1 MTTPRHLEELL
12 RKYYD
17 GSTSPEEEVSLYISL
32 LEEPE
37 DSPYRPDLITME
49 HMMMAAA
56 QLSLQGQKEQATQ
69 EVKVQKRWR
78 IIPKHIWTAAAALA
92 LLIAIGTSIWQPSTE
107 PNGSWRNTRPI
118 DQEEVDREMARAFGL
133 LDDCLSAG
141 NEHYTKA
148 HSTLEEVSNFLDA
161 SYQQLEPMSSST
173 PFATPFDIAY

>member
-1 MTTPRHLEELL
+1 MPTPRHLEKLL

-37 DSPYRPDLITME
+37 DSPYRPDLIAME

-56 QLSLQGQKEQATQ
+56 QLSLAEQKEQATQ

-78 IIPKHIWTAAAALA
+78 IIPKHIWAAAATLA
-92 LLIAIGTSIWQPSTE
+92 LLIAIGTSIWQPE